1 MALSADHIALA
12 NRNQGVLDDLL
23 GDLDRC
29 AEWVATV
36 AFYKAL
42 HVVEAIFADDPAVQH
57 MANHRDR
64 LNVLKRDPQ
73 YRPLFPTYRVL
84 WQVSLIARYLE
95 HANSGAIQGFARFE
109 DYMPRGDVRPILLDR
124 FLMPFE
130 SIAIGLLRSDHGLV
144 VYRSGPVA
152 G

>member
-1 MALSADHIALA
+1 MALLADHIALA
-12 NRNQGVLDDLL
+12 NRNQNVLDYLM

-42 HVVEAIFADDPAVQH
+42 HVVEAIFADDPDVQH
-57 MANHRDR
+57 TANHRDR
-64 LNVLKRDPQ
+64 LNVMKRDPQ

-95 HANSGAIQGFARFE
+95 HANAGVVQGFARFE
-109 DYMPRGDVRPILLDR
+109 DYMPTDDIKSILLDR

-130 SIAIGLLRSDHGLV
+130 RVAVGMLRADHGLV
-144 VYRSGPVA
+144 VYRSGQAV